1 MMVKNIPIVV
11 FLISIKSCW
20 TCKPNNKG
28 EVRPSTV
35 PQNEEKPLS
44 STSQTTFE
52 RSKDYGFF
60 LGHFTEET
68 VMNGEETIPHQYPW
82 MVFVCGRAYT
92 DSAGELQCKESCGGT
107 LIHRQYV
114 LTAAH
119 CVAGGTIDDTFA
131 VTGAHNLN
139 SKFQMSDWSVL
150 SDIVL
155 HPDYDATKKHEYKR
169 SPDVAILKLSE
180 S

>member
-1 MMVKNIPIVV
+1 MVKNIPIVV

-44 STSQTTFE
+44 STSQKTFE

-82 MVFVCGRAYT
+82 MVFVCAN
-92 DSAGELQCKESCGGT
+92 SST
-107 LIHRQYV
+107 LR
-114 LTAAH
+114 
-119 CVAGGTIDDTFA
+119 GWR
-131 VTGAHNLN
+131 HN
-139 SKFQMSDWSVL
+139 
-150 SDIVL
+150 
-155 HPDYDATKKHEYKR
+155 
-169 SPDVAILKLSE
+169 
-180 S
+180 